1 MSHPIVPDP
10 VERPAPDDEGRASGA
25 TLPRI
30 GAHLSTRSGLPW
42 VAQRAHELGASA
54 VQVFTDDPKAWSPRT
69 EPRPDDG
76 SRGLLEAL
84 GIEVLVHASYLVN
97 LASPDPEIH
106 ARSIERVRHE
116 LAAAALLGAS
126 VVTTHV
132 GSHRGSGVS
141 AGIERTG
148 DALARILGEGSA
160 LDGLDAPVP
169 RLALEVS
176 AGQGDGLGVTVEEL
190 GAILDAA
197 ERRGVGRDE
206 LGVCLDTAH
215 LWATGH
221 RLDEPDAIDELVT
234 QIDLVL
240 GPSAVALLHL
250 NDSRTARGAR
260 QDRHEHLGEGRIGE
274 RGLGHLVRHPR
285 LARLPMVLETPGM
298 EDGWDAIN
306 VARAHALARGEPMV
320 AGMSPAPPSVRAEGT
335 GGARTHIPGTTPE
348 PA

>member
-1 MSHPIVPDP
+1 MSHAIDPGPVRRPMPDE
-10 VERPAPDDEGRASGA
+10 ERPSGA
-25 TLPRI
+25 AGPRI
-30 GAHLSTRSGLPW
+30 GAHLSTRSGLAW
-42 VAQRAHELGASA
+42 AARRAHEVGAST

-69 EPRPDDG
+69 EPRPDAE
-76 SRGLLEAL
+76 SRELLDAL

-106 ARSIERVRHE
+106 ARSVERLRHE
-116 LAAAALLGAS
+116 MAAAASLGAS

-148 DALARILGEGSA
+148 DALAHILDEWSA
-160 LDGLDAPVP
+160 VDGPVP
-169 RLALEVS
+169 RLVLEVS

-206 LGVCLDTAH
+206 LGICLDTAH

-221 RLDEPDAIDELVT
+221 RLDEPDAIDELVA
-234 QIDLVL
+234 QMDRIL

-250 NDSRTARGAR
+250 NDSQVVRGAR

-285 LARLPMVLETPGM
+285 FARLPMVLETPDM
-298 EDGWDAIN
+298 ADGWDAIN
-306 VARAHALARGEPMV
+306 VARAHALARGEPLV
-320 AGMSPAPPSVRAEGT
+320 AGVSPAPLSVRAEGT
-335 GGARTHIPGTTPE
+335 GGARTHIPGTAPE